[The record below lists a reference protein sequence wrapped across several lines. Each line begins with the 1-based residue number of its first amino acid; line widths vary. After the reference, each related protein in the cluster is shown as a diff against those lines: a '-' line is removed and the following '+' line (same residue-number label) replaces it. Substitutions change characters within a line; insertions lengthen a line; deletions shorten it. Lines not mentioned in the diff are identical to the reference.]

1 MTWKT
6 IKIHERD
13 YEAVMEIRQQILTH
27 GSQHLP
33 PAAQEQLR
41 EGTSIRAIMGAGL
54 ALLGAAVSPP
64 AAAPPPRPER
74 PPRRRP

>member
-1 MTWKT
+1 MSWKT

-13 YEAVMEIRQQILTH
+13 YKAVMEIRQQILAH

-33 PAAQEQLR
+33 PAAQEELR

-54 ALLGAAVSPP
+54 ALLGAAVGPP
-64 AAAPPPRPER
+64 APAPPRPDR

>member
-13 YEAVMEIRQQILTH
+13 YEAVMEIRKQIVAH

-33 PAAQEQLR
+33 PAAQEELR
-41 EGTSIRAIMGAGL
+41 EGASIRAIMGAAL
-54 ALLGAAVSPP
+54 ALLGAAVAPP
-64 AAAPPPRPER
+64 AAPER